1 MNDFYSSFI
10 QFHVT
15 YSKIFVFIAIMLTS
29 RSLYG
34 WVARKDYQKWD
45 KYLGYLFLFFL
56 YTDLIQGV
64 ILYFFLK
71 RPDEAWSTIEAM
83 KYSSIRFW
91 AIKHFSVMLFVVILS
106 QIGHVFTTRKI
117 ESSQKFKYAFFYYG
131 AATIITIVSVGAYLI
146 GR

>member
-1 MNDFYSSFI
+1 MNEAYTTFI
-10 QFHVT
+10 HFHVT
-15 YSKIFVFIAIMLTS
+15 YSKVFVFIAIVLTF

-34 WVARKDYQKWD
+34 WIWNKDFTKWD
-45 KYLGYLFLFFL
+45 NYLGILFLFFL
-56 YTDLIQGV
+56 YTDLIQGI

-106 QIGHVFTTRKI
+106 QIGRIFTTRKI
-117 ESSQKFKYAFFYYG
+117 DSRKKFKYAFFYYG
-131 AATIITIVSVGAYLI
+131 VATFITVGSVGAYLLS
-146 GR
+146 R